1 MERHGPLEMTRN
13 SVTITQ
19 RHLFKPDDLENAEK
33 ALGIYGTPVDGC
45 IRAVYTRQQHADWKY
60 CMGQCVLGQDAGDDR
75 REVYPAFAF
84 VSRTVHGTTLQELV
98 ESLTGE
104 TGIEVA
110 PDLPPLRLTASPP
123 NWKEEIVPG
132 HATASGTPV
141 RRFRVAI
148 EANAVFAN
156 DHLIDYELPYRPSAE
171 AYVKTFLGLNPRD
184 AVDRGEFTIDVP
196 DSRGA
201 IRMSDGRLS
210 IVHPAVPLRLVGEI
224 DGTSVVLTNDG
235 VLEIDDK
242 NIRNIELWLLT
253 QGSEVVD
260 YISTTHWPYKYE
272 ATPQE
277 AAQEEALRNLIRQG
291 ESEMCEFKPYI
302 DLSNQKAAEIEKTV
316 CAFSNQRGGTLF
328 IGVNDEGSVVGLARD
343 VTKRGEDVG
352 KTMEDYEKEIRARLR
367 EALKDNQCYT
377 ARLATVSGI
386 QLIVIDVQRS
396 AEVNYFVRSDLANIA
411 FIRHGAT
418 SARMSPSE
426 IQAKGGGG
434 VDSVLRHQVFGS

>member
-1 MERHGPLEMTRN
+1 M
-13 SVTITQ
+13 VVTQ
-19 RHLFKPDDLENAEK
+19 RYLFKPDGLESAAE
-33 ALGIYGTPVDGC
+33 ALSIYGTPVDGY
-45 IRAVYTRQQHADWKY
+45 IRAVYTRQEHAEWKY
-60 CMGQCVLGQDAGDDR
+60 CMGQCVLGQDAADDR
-75 REVYPAFAF
+75 REVYTAFAF
-84 VSRTVHGTTLQELV
+84 VSKTLHCATLQKLV

-132 HATASGTPV
+132 HATASGIPA

-156 DHLIDYELPYRPSAE
+156 DQLIDYELPYRPSAE
-171 AYVKTFLGLNPRD
+171 AYVKTFLGLNPRA

-196 DSRGA
+196 DRRGA

-210 IVHPAVPLRLVGEI
+210 IVHPSVPLRLVGDI
-224 DGTSVVLTNDG
+224 DGTSVDLRNNG

-242 NIRNIELWLLT
+242 NIRNVELWLLT
-253 QGSEVVD
+253 HGSELVD

-291 ESEMCEFKPYI
+291 ESEMCEFKPYV
-302 DLSNQKAAEIEKTV
+302 DLSSQKAAEIEKTV

-328 IGVNDEGSVVGLARD
+328 IGVNDEGAVVGLARE

-352 KTMEDYEKEIRARLR
+352 KAIEDYEKEIRARLR
-367 EALKDNQCYT
+367 EALKDNQCYS
-377 ARLATVSGI
+377 ARLATVSGL

-396 AEVNYFVRSDLANIA
+396 AEVNYLVRSDIANIA

-418 SARMSPSE
+418 NARMSPSE
-426 IQAKGGGG
+426 IQAKGGS
-434 VDSVLRHQVFGS
+434 DAKSVLRHTVFGP